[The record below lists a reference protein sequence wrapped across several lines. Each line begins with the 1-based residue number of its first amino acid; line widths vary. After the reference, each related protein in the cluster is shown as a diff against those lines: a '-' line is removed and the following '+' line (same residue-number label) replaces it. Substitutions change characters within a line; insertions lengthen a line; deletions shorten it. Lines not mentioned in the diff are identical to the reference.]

1 MNLLAYTIEKLRT
14 IPINHDKI
22 SCHSIIQSMSNWIS
36 SLNLDNKMD
45 QVNKSPI
52 PYRYKMTN
60 MKNKKTVLVVFA
72 VIATVLAVST
82 IDIASV
88 HNVLV
93 NKTITHV
100 NNTGVNISTGTIQ
113 NQDCQWDVVN
123 STYCGL

>member
-1 MNLLAYTIEKLRT
+1 
-14 IPINHDKI
+14 
-22 SCHSIIQSMSNWIS
+22 
-36 SLNLDNKMD
+36 
-45 QVNKSPI
+45 
-52 PYRYKMTN
+52 MTN

-88 HNVLV
+88 HNVLA

>member
-1 MNLLAYTIEKLRT
+1 
-14 IPINHDKI
+14 
-22 SCHSIIQSMSNWIS
+22 
-36 SLNLDNKMD
+36 
-45 QVNKSPI
+45 
-52 PYRYKMTN
+52 MTN

-82 IDIASV
+82 IDIARV
-88 HNVLV
+88 HNVLA

-100 NNTGVNISTGTIQ
+100 NNTRVNVPTGTIQ